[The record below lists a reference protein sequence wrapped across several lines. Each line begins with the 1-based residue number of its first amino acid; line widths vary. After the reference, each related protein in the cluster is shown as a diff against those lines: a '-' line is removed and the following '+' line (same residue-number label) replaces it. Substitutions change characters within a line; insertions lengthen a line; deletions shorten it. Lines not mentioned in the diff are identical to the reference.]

1 MVDFSINGKD
11 YQEII
16 EIIDVYV
23 NDLQLEK
30 KIETK
35 EDKIT
40 KITLK
45 KKQGRKLIATAS
57 MTFNRYEETAMVLCS
72 YKGERYQRN
81 VCDLYDF
88 DKSIDYMVYYMLK
101 IYFEEKITEEIIE
114 LAKGKGV
121 NCEFDYFY
129 ENFTIELKNN
139 NAEPKHY
146 NLSLSY
152 EIDNVDS
159 INIEEETYNGK
170 TTTYISTGSIEKA
183 VEKCNEYIEMC
194 LSK

>member
-16 EIIDVYV
+16 EIIDIYV

-57 MTFNRYEETAMVLCS
+57 MTFNRYEQTAMVLCS
-72 YKGERYQRN
+72 YRGESYQKN

-88 DKSIDYMVYYMLK
+88 DRAIDYMVFYMLK
-101 IYFEEKITEEIIE
+101 IHFEDTITEKVKN
-114 LAKGKGV
+114 LANSKGV

-129 ENFTIELKNN
+129 ENFTIEIKNN
-139 NAEPKHY
+139 NAEPEHY
-146 NLSLSY
+146 KLSVSY
-152 EIDNVDS
+152 RIDDVDT
-159 INIEEETYNGK
+159 INIEKETYNGK
-170 TTTYISTGSIEKA
+170 LTIYISTGSIEKA
-183 VEKCNEYIEMC
+183 VEECSKYLEMC
-194 LSK
+194 I

>member
-1 MVDFSINGKD
+1 MVDFNIKGKD
-11 YQEII
+11 YQEIT
-16 EIIDVYV
+16 EIIDSYV

-57 MTFNRYEETAMVLCS
+57 MTFSRYEETAMVLCS
-72 YKGERYQRN
+72 YKGEKYQKN

-88 DKSIDYMVYYMLK
+88 DRAIDDMVFYMLK
-101 IYFEEKITEEIIE
+101 IHFEETITEQVKN
-114 LAKGKGV
+114 LANSKSV

-152 EIDNVDS
+152 EIDNIDS
-159 INIEEETYNGK
+159 IDIEEETYMGK
-170 TTTYISTGSIEKA
+170 TTVYISSGSIEKA
-183 VEKCNEYIEMC
+183 VEECSKYIEKC
-194 LSK
+194 VR